1 MDWFQVGTSVKAF
14 EVHLTM
20 LEEMKG
26 GVAME
31 NVLIK
36 QEKF

>member
-1 MDWFQVGTSVKAF
+1 
-14 EVHLTM
+14 M

-31 NVLIK
+31 NAFVE
-36 QEKF
+36 QEEFQPVEQTTFVST

>member
-1 MDWFQVGTSVKAF
+1 V
-14 EVHLTM
+14 

-31 NVLIK
+31 NVLIE
-36 QEKF
+36 QEELQLVEQTTFVST

>member
-1 MDWFQVGTSVKAF
+1 
-14 EVHLTM
+14 M

-31 NVLIK
+31 NVLIE
-36 QEKF
+36 QEEFQLVEQTTFVST